1 MGCHRAITAKN
12 MKQTFFLL
20 STAVVLLF
28 TQTACRKVV
37 GRGPLTSETRSIS
50 GIQNID
56 LQMDAKVEVTQDS
69 TYFLEVVAQAN
80 IMDEILTQQN
90 GATLSIKHRNN
101 LWIKADDITIRVHL
115 PNVNALEVSG
125 SGSILAMSPLQS
137 NQIEMDISGSG
148 EINLPTLNAQN
159 LDADISGSGKI
170 TISSGTCPNVNTT
183 ISGSGAIRISGMQ
196 SNQVRTSTSGSGLTR
211 VWATQTLFADISGSG
226 DVLYRGNPLI
236 ETHISGSGKVK
247 PE

>member
-1 MGCHRAITAKN
+1 
-12 MKQTFFLL
+12 MKQPFFLL
-20 STAVVLLF
+20 GTAIVLLM

-37 GRGPLTSETRSIS
+37 GRGPLTSETRSVS
-50 GIQNID
+50 GIQHID

-80 IMDEILTQQN
+80 IMDKILTQQN
-90 GATLSIKHRNN
+90 GAKLSIRHRNN
-101 LWIKADDITIRVHL
+101 LWIKADDIIIRIHL
-115 PNVNALEVSG
+115 PNISALDVSG
-125 SGSILAMSPLQS
+125 SGCIQAMSPLQS
-137 NQIEMDISGSG
+137 NQMEMEISGSG

-159 LDADISGSGKI
+159 FDAEISGSGKI
-170 TISSGTCPNVNTT
+170 TISSGTCPVVNTD

-196 SNQVRTSTSGSGLTR
+196 SNQVRTRTSGSGLTK

-236 ETHISGSGKVK
+236 DTHISGSGKVK